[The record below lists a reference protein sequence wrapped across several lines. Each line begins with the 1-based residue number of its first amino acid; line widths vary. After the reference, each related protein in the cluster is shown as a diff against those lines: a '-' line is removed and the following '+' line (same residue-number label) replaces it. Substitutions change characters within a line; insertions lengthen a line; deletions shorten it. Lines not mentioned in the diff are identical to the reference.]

1 MASGLKVYLAGSL
14 FDLRH
19 LAGNAL
25 LREALERQSDGRYA
39 GYLPQDYEHPLMEA
53 KAIRDADLEGLLGC
67 EAAVFQF
74 DGAELDSGT
83 VAEFMAAKFADIPC
97 VLLRTDFRRGGDRN
111 AEPWNLMCSF
121 YPRTEALVVD
131 GMELYGRELA
141 RGGGQESAE
150 AARRAMDGVAARLA
164 RALDA
169 VVHSE
174 PVAVDR
180 TGSAKEQLRGL
191 LGMGSGGERVKD
203 EG

>member
-1 MASGLKVYLAGSL
+1 M
-14 FDLRH
+14 RH

-53 KAIRDADLEGLLGC
+53 KAIRDADFEGLLAC
-67 EAAVFQF
+67 AAAVFQF

-83 VAEFMAAKFADIPC
+83 VAEFMAAKFADMPC

-121 YPRTEALVVD
+121 YPRTVALVVD

-141 RGGGQESAE
+141 RGGGLGSVE
-150 AARRAMDGVAARLA
+150 AARVAMDGVASRLV

-169 VVHSE
+169 VVNE
-174 PVAVDR
+174 PELLVDR
-180 TGSAKEQLRGL
+180 TATGREQLRGL
-191 LGMGSGGERVKD
+191 LGMGGSELGL
-203 EG
+203 